1 MEGLQSTLLAANQFL
16 QGTELKSLK
25 ADLGAMQAAL
35 GSGLTTMR
43 QDVRAIQ
50 DKLADQLD
58 KAQEERDGG
67 ASGSRPS
74 EASDRGA

>member
-1 MEGLQSTLLAANQFL
+1 
-16 QGTELKSLK
+16 
-25 ADLGAMQAAL
+25 MQAAL

-58 KAQEERDGG
+58 KAQEERDG
-67 ASGSRPS
+67 AQ
-74 EASDRGA
+74 ADLDRARLRIEELEEKITQMPDRQQRKFGFTS